1 MLESRI
7 EWLFIFLNLAPIKA
21 ISIKLRYT
29 KILIS
34 EIPIIIS
41 EIIRPVIGIK
51 YLYNLFLKCIL
62 ENNAIAVIGV
72 KFGG

>member
-1 MLESRI
+1 M
-7 EWLFIFLNLAPIKA
+7 
-21 ISIKLRYT
+21 YT

-51 YLYNLFLKCIL
+51 YLFNLFLKCIL

-72 KFGG
+72 KLGG

>member
-1 MLESRI
+1 M
-7 EWLFIFLNLAPIKA
+7 
-21 ISIKLRYT
+21 YT
-29 KILIS
+29 KIFIS

-62 ENNAIAVIGV
+62 ENMQLQLLA
-72 KFGG
+72 

>member
-1 MLESRI
+1 M
-7 EWLFIFLNLAPIKA
+7 
-21 ISIKLRYT
+21 SIKLRYT

-41 EIIRPVIGIK
+41 EIIRPVIGTK